1 MKKAILTI
9 LILLSPI
16 YMILQGIWEWIT
28 GKDSDD
34 NDDEYTIGGDDEN
47 NTK

>member
-16 YMILQGIWEWIT
+16 YMILEGIWEWIT

-34 NDDEYTIGGDDEN
+34 NDEYTIGGHDER
-47 NTK
+47 